1 MKNNSLIDKSNN
13 NTLIRNAS
21 VADFYATEFL
31 TREAFWNL
39 YLSGADEHL
48 VLHNLRKSNAYLPY
62 LDLVA
67 IHNGEIIGHCIT
79 TIAHVVNESDSAEV
93 LCLGPISVSP
103 ELQNSGIGSL
113 LINESI
119 RIAKELAYP
128 AIILYGD
135 PNYYNRFGFINA
147 EKYGITTKDGKNF
160 DPFMALELNDN
171 ALTNIQGRFIEAE
184 AFITNEDEL
193 NEFDAAFPIKV
204 KTEPKI
210 IINL

>member
-1 MKNNSLIDKSNN
+1 MRNNSLIDKSNN
-13 NTLIRNAS
+13 NILIRNAS
-21 VADFYATEFL
+21 KADFYATEFI

-48 VLHNLRKSNAYLPY
+48 VLHNLRKSNNYIPS
-62 LDLVA
+62 LDLIA
-67 IHNGEIIGHCIT
+67 IHNGEVIGHCIST
-79 TIAHVVNESDSAEV
+79 LAHVVNENSSADV

-103 ELQNSGIGSL
+103 ELQNSGIGSM
-113 LINESI
+113 LIIESI
-119 RIAKELAYP
+119 RIAKGLAFP

-147 EKYGITTKDGKNF
+147 EKYGITTKDGKNY

-171 ALTNIQGRFIEAE
+171 ALTNIQGRFIEAK

-204 KTEPKI
+204 RTEPKI
-210 IINL
+210 KINL

>member
-1 MKNNSLIDKSNN
+1 MKDNSLIDKSNN
-13 NTLIRNAS
+13 NILIRKAS
-21 VADFYATEFL
+21 KNDFYATEFI

-48 VLHNLRKSNAYLPY
+48 VLHNLRKSNNYIPT

-67 IHNGEIIGHCIT
+67 IHNGEIIGHSIST
-79 TIAHVVNESDSAEV
+79 LAYVIKENESAEV

-103 ELQNSGIGSL
+103 EFQNSGIGSM
-113 LINESI
+113 LINETI
-119 RIAKELAYP
+119 RIAKELSYP

-147 EKYGITTKDGKNF
+147 EKYGITTKDEKND
-160 DPFMALELNDN
+160 DPFMALELNDK
-171 ALTNIQGRFIEAE
+171 ALTNIQGRFIEAK

-210 IINL
+210 KINL

>member
-1 MKNNSLIDKSNN
+1 MKFTSLIDKNDN
-13 NTLIRNAS
+13 IILIRNAS
-21 VADFYATEFL
+21 QNDFYATEFI

-48 VLHNLRKSNAYLPY
+48 VLHNLRKSNAYLPS

-67 IHNGEIIGHCIT
+67 IHNGEIIGHCIST
-79 TIAHVVNESDSAEV
+79 LAHVVNENDSAEV

-103 ELQNSGIGSL
+103 ELQNSGIGSM

-119 RIAKELAYP
+119 KIAKEFKHP

-135 PNYYNRFGFINA
+135 PNYYHRFGFTNA
-147 EKYGITTKDGKNF
+147 EKYGITTKDGKNY
-160 DPFMALELNDN
+160 DPFMALELNN
-171 ALTNIQGRFIEAE
+171 NSLTNIQGRFIEAD
-184 AFITNEDEL
+184 AFITDEDEL